1 MPERNI
7 DTVLGAK
14 REFLSSS
21 IPALQELD
29 VALLK
34 VIESFSSA
42 VEQSEGLNAAVGA
55 VGKTAEE
62 TARKEAE
69 AAAEKVEQYKK
80 NEDTIT
86 ALERE
91 YKQLSLT
98 TAESIALKVEEFQLQ
113 GATIEQAVKYQQLL
127 NDIEEKKQ
135 GIADVRPSAA
145 AYSDF
150 GKLYEDEAIAL
161 QAGREGHT
169 MYAESLNMLRGIQ
182 NAAYQAM
189 EDQLMSFIETG
200 KFSVGAFAKIVAQ
213 QVKIELVGMA
223 AIAAVK
229 AIFFTA
235 LGFGHL
241 DMSNKPLAAAAFTSA
256 KFLGMVGATSL
267 AAAAGVNSLLEK
279 SKDSSSG
286 ASSARGGLLS
296 AYPAPGGAEP
306 KQIQNI
312 TFQIYNPLSQQN
324 WAEIAENN
332 ILPALKDASDRN
344 IVMNVK
350 TVYA

>member
-235 LGFGHL
+235 LGFGL
-241 DMSNKPLAAAAFTSA
+241 TAMGNPLAAAAFTSA
-256 KFLGMVGATSL
+256 KFWAVVGATSL